1 MNIFTKMRG
10 KTLLLTLL
18 FTVFTVFTA
27 YAQEPIDGL
36 TYNTAGGFYE
46 ISDAS
51 SLAALSTY
59 VSNHDAIGK
68 TFKMTDNINM
78 TGVTNY
84 QPIGNNSYQFK
95 GHFDGQGK
103 TISNLIYDGTY
114 QCGLFSYLGAGGI
127 VERVVLSN
135 SSITGITSVSGIV
148 ANNIGG
154 IVRNCNVSS
163 SVIINC
169 QNRWSGQHGGIVAH
183 NEGGTVIGCTCA
195 ATVQLVEEKNSQT
208 NMGGIVGLNEAS
220 GIVENCLYNGTLV
233 DGQYSYGAIVGG
245 NNGSGATIRNCYF
258 TVPTVANGNAVGN
271 NSGTITNSGL
281 ARTITLESN
290 VYINPTGAAT
300 EVYTCGQLIAYTFA
314 GGYALDYTG
323 TTPNIL
329 YSAEGANISLKYDNL
344 PDGCSATFSYND
356 GTNHIIAGNSFT
368 MPASN
373 VSVSAVLT
381 KTLSVTGYG
390 SNDGKWVLIASPMV
404 ENLQPSE
411 VTNLIGSQIPNSSLY
426 DYDLYRFNQSGSNG
440 EWENYHQHT
449 EGFNLVN
456 GYGYLYARK
465 NDVTL
470 TFTGT
475 PNTDNSKT
483 VNLAYDNVA
492 PHAGT
497 RGFNL
502 VGNPFP
508 VNAYANKSY
517 YIMNEAGTDIV
528 PVSNYANTAIG
539 PCTGIM
545 VQATATGQSV
555 TFTKTAS
562 TKTADKGSLQMAL
575 VKNGNRGDEIQDKA
589 VVSFDENA
597 QLEKFIFNVDNAKL
611 FIPQNG
617 KDYAI
622 AYSNGHGTMPI
633 NFKAKEMGRY
643 TISFETKDLDLSY
656 LHLIDRFTGENID
669 LLLDNEYSFIASN
682 NDSESRFILSF
693 GPSTGSANDSNFA
706 FQNGDDI
713 IVSGNG
719 ELQIFDITGR
729 MIATQRID
737 GVETIAKPSQT
748 GVYIMKLND
757 NTQKIVVR

>member
-1 MNIFTKMRG
+1 M
-10 KTLLLTLL
+10 TLL
-18 FTVFTVFTA
+18 FAVFTASAA
-27 YAQEPIDGL
+27 YAQESITGL
-36 TYNTAGGFYE
+36 NYNTEGGFYE

-51 SLAALSTY
+51 SLAALATY
-59 VSNHDAIGK
+59 ASNHDASGK
-68 TFKMTDNINM
+68 TFKMTDNIDM

-84 QPIGNNSYQFK
+84 QPIGGNDYFK
-95 GHFDGQGK
+95 GYFDGQGY
-103 TISNLIYDGTY
+103 TIYNLTVSGVSDFGIFRNLGT
-114 QCGLFSYLGAGGI
+114 GGI
-127 VERVVLSN
+127 IEKIVISECSFSGN
-135 SSITGITSVSGIV
+135 SYIGCIV
-148 ANNIGG
+148 ANNYGGTIQNCFVENTVAVTCTNSYSGEFGSFVGVNESGSIIGCASYANVTWSGDKINQNGFGG
-154 IVRNCNVSS
+154 IAGSNGG
-163 SVIINC
+163 VI
-169 QNRWSGQHGGIVAH
+169 
-183 NEGGTVIGCTCA
+183 
-195 ATVQLVEEKNSQT
+195 K
-208 NMGGIVGLNEAS
+208 
-220 GIVENCLYNGTLV
+220 NCLYLGTNV
-233 DGQYSYGAIVGG
+233 DAYYAFGAITGRNITESAKVE
-245 NNGSGATIRNCYF
+245 NCYF

-271 NSGTITNSGL
+271 NSGTVTNSGL
-281 ARTITLESN
+281 ARTITLGSN

-300 EVYTCGQLIAYTFA
+300 EVYTCGKLIAYTFA

-323 TTPNIL
+323 TTPKVL
-329 YSAEGANISLKYDNL
+329 YSAQGANISLRYNNL
-344 PDGCSATFSYND
+344 PDGCSAAFSYND
-356 GTNHIIAGNSFT
+356 GTNHDITGNTFT

-483 VNLAYDNVA
+483 VNLAYDNAA

-611 FIPQNG
+611 YIPQDG

-633 NFKAKEMGRY
+633 NFKANDMGLY

-656 LHLIDRFTGENID
+656 LRLIDRFTGENID

-693 GPSTGSANDSNFA
+693 GPSTGSSTDSNFA
-706 FQNGDDI
+706 FQNGDEI
-713 IVSGNG
+713 IVSGEG
-719 ELQIFDITGR
+719 ELQMFDVTGR
-729 MIATQRID
+729 MIATQRVD